1 MCWDGPRCTGG
12 AGARGQWLPSVSASV
27 CGEGAGIYYR
37 MRFGCFLF
45 FFFVSL
51 TMDKDKGK
59 CANRTLDTSSD
70 FGVLLKHMDFP

>member
-1 MCWDGPRCTGG
+1 MGKELGFITECDVG
-12 AGARGQWLPSVSASV
+12 V
-27 CGEGAGIYYR
+27 
-37 MRFGCFLF
+37 F